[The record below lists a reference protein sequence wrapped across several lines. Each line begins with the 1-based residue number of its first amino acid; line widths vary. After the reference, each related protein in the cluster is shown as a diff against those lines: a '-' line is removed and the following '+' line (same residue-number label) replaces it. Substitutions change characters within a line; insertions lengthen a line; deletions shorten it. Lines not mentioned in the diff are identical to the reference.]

1 MTTENSRDSHVPFVC
16 FCYSFPC
23 LRRQIEGGRRRGP
36 QRMRWLDGITGLVN
50 MSLSKLR
57 ELVTDREAWHAAVH
71 GWQRVGHNWAAK
83 LNWGDRSY
91 LSIHPKSMSRHIWL
105 TLSYGSF
112 MVWGL
117 TYKSFIHF
125 QVSLAYGVR
134 KWSGFILL
142 HVAVQFSQNYWKD
155 CPFSTSYSCFL
166 CQGLIEHKSM
176 SLSHGSL
183 CCSSDLCVCFCAH
196 TIYYWGFFPGGSDSK
211 ESAETHVLSLGWEDL
226 LEEDLETYSS
236 ILSWRIPLKRSLA
249 S

>member
-1 MTTENSRDSHVPFVC
+1 MFHLFVFAILSLAWEDRLRAGGEGDHRGWDGWMASPTQWTWVWVSSRSWWWT
-16 FCYSFPC
+16 
-23 LRRQIEGGRRRGP
+23 GRPGML
-36 QRMRWLDGITGLVN
+36 QSM
-50 MSLSKLR
+50 
-57 ELVTDREAWHAAVH
+57 
-71 GWQRVGHNWAAK
+71 GWQRVGHNWAAT

-105 TLSYGSF
+105 MLSYRSF

-183 CCSSDLCVCFCAH
+183 CCSSDLCVCFCAS
-196 TIYYWGFFPGGSDSK
+196 TIYYWGFFHGGSDSK
-211 ESAETHVLSLGWEDL
+211 ESAETHV
-226 LEEDLETYSS
+226 
-236 ILSWRIPLKRSLA
+236 
-249 S
+249 